1 MENNYYTPELSDLHI
16 GYECEINL
24 GGVVGWEKHTI
35 SMRDFEFTKP
45 LHNNNLGA
53 YRTPYLTKEQIEAEG
68 WKFLHISQDL
78 WFEKEGDFDFDNFYT
93 SKLTMHYGAK
103 AHIGYSDLRL
113 TIIAD
118 DRGLDYKLFE
128 GMCPSIN
135 EFRKITKL
143 IRIIE

>member
-1 MENNYYTPELSDLHI
+1 MGKTNLTDSIQFPHIELRLSQGTLRR
-16 GYECEINL
+16 L
-24 GGVVGWEKHTI
+24 RT
-35 SMRDFEFTKP
+35 
-45 LHNNNLGA
+45 L
-53 YRTPYLTKEQIEAEG
+53 RTPYLTKEQIEAKG

-118 DRGLDYKLFE
+118 DRGLEYKLFE

-143 IRIIE
+143 IRITM

>member
-16 GYECEINL
+16 GYECEVKV
-24 GGVVGWEKHTI
+24 GEGWEKT
-35 SMRDFEFTKP
+35 
-45 LHNNNLGA
+45 NLTDSIQFPHVELRLSQGRL
-53 YRTPYLTKEQIEAEG
+53 RTPYLTKEQIEAEG
-68 WKFLHISQDL
+68 WKFLHMSQDL
-78 WFEKEGDFDFDNFYT
+78 WFEKKGDFDFDNFYT

-103 AHIGYSDLRL
+103 SHIGYSDLRL

-118 DRGLDYKLFE
+118 DRGLAYKLFE

-143 IRIIE
+143 LRITG

>member
-16 GYECEINL
+16 GYECEVKI
-24 GGVVGWEKHTI
+24 GEEWEKT
-35 SMRDFEFTKP
+35 
-45 LHNNNLGA
+45 NLTDSIQFPHVELRLSQGRL
-53 YRTPYLTKEQIEAEG
+53 RTPYLTKEQIEAEG

-93 SKLTMHYGAK
+93 SKLTMHYGPK
-103 AHIGYSDLRL
+103 SHIGYSDLRL

-143 IRIIE
+143 IRITL